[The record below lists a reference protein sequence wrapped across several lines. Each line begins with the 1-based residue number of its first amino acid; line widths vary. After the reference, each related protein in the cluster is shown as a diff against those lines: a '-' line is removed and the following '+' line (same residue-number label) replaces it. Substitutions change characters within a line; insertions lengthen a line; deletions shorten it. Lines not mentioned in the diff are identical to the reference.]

1 MSESFVQ
8 VNSGTGPKLHTNQR
22 TIGANNV
29 EDEVVVQGEQYLA
42 SYLFN
47 PANVSIATSADH
59 FLQIMAGAS
68 LNVYVRRIRVFQAVL
83 ATTAAIFTVG
93 LLRLTTAGTGGTA
106 VTPQALDS
114 TDGAAGATAM
124 VLPTVKGTEG
134 ANLGVA
140 TAMLTQTVPTA
151 GGSLLL
157 VEWDFDKMYKSKHLR
172 IPAGTAN
179 GICLKTGSGHAGASV
194 RWEAWITEANF

>member
-47 PANVSIATSADH
+47 PANVSIATAADH

-179 GICLKTGSGHAGASV
+179 GICLKTGSSHAGASV